1 MTRLFVS
8 LALVLALAVAA
19 FGAAAA
25 LTVNG
30 GVIQAGADT
39 SLQCDTDGVRVDGWG
54 LETNDGKVYFVRIH
68 DIDKSCAGAD
78 LFVTITNN
86 NTKIAGGQAII
97 PNDGATGDD
106 DSDTNEVGV
115 KVNFNTPVSAVD
127 ITDIEVFIEGGN
139 QSGN

>member
-25 LTVNG
+25 LQVNG

-39 SLQCDTDGVRVDGWG
+39 NLQCDTDGVRVDGWG
-54 LETNDGKVYFVRIH
+54 LETDTGQVSFVRIH
-68 DIDKSCAGAD
+68 DIDPSCAGAD
-78 LFVTITNN
+78 LFVNITQNGQ
-86 NTKIAGGQAII
+86 KIAGGSATI
-97 PNDGATGDD
+97 PSDGGAGDNDP
-106 DSDTNEVGV
+106 DSGQVGV
-115 KVNFNTPVSAVD
+115 KVDFTPQDAEN

-139 QSGN
+139 